1 MDIASQQEMI
11 CNKHDINLYMIKGEQ
26 DVFSLSFKL
35 INQNYDLHQAI
46 GFKLFSLLGE
56 LNKDVIDKI
65 VLEPYSETDNNMKM
79 GMVLKRFG
87 AEFGISQKYVYSE
100 TEIHR
105 TNNSYNF
112 YSRQID
118 KADSFQIPKR
128 CIPVKKSN
136 GNLSLTFINDNEI
149 DVVYEFSLVIE
160 EDMPHMMRKLPGL
173 LMKKIFIRLKTFLE
187 SLR

>member
-1 MDIASQQEMI
+1 M
-11 CNKHDINLYMIKGEQ
+11 
-26 DVFSLSFKL
+26 
-35 INQNYDLHQAI
+35 
-46 GFKLFSLLGE
+46 LGE

-100 TEIHR
+100 TEIHK